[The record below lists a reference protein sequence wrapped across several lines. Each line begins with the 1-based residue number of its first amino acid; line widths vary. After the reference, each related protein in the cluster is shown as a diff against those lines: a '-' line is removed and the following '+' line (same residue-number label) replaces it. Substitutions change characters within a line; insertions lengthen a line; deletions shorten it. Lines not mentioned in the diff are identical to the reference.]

1 MIFGTMLMI
10 LTAASAD
17 PQFNQFG
24 YPTVQFRDEVNVAL
38 TNGIKEYAICSRNE
52 SNKFYK
58 GPDAAPIIAEAA
70 MNKCSKIESQLVELN
85 ANYIAIKSS
94 IDSGFEFKMMARNAQ
109 ERRDELWKP
118 IRDKIKSSIISY
130 VLELR
135 AKRK

>member
-1 MIFGTMLMI
+1 MILSTMLMAF
-10 LTAASAD
+10 TAAPAD

-24 YPTVQFRDEVNVAL
+24 YPTVQFRDEVKAAL
-38 TNGIKEYAICSRNE
+38 TDGIKEYTLCARNA
-52 SNKFYK
+52 SVKFYK

-70 MNKCSKIESQLVELN
+70 MNKCSQIESQIAELN
-85 ANYIAIKSS
+85 ANYVAIKSS

-130 VLELR
+130 VLEMR
-135 AKRK
+135 SKNK